1 MSAAS
6 LQLSKLASLP
16 QANYQ
21 KGAEILIN
29 PTRRSPYLKTCQ
41 QTASSISIF
50 PTKTKNSDLICPNC
64 SSPIF
69 LISSQLNPS
78 DSSVTSSCE
87 SYPNNLPLPSLS
99 QNFSEAE
106 KDNKFTQEASTQ
118 TLENLQL
125 QRKFSINSPIPEEK
139 LGRSSGSFVR
149 SSKSKRNSVCVT
161 DFSLNAFKAA
171 IGSRELLVEPEKSV
185 KTDKPGQSSGESN
198 PFDIQSRLFQSKLS
212 KLNVF
217 HRSQPKIKKPKI
229 FTIEHFEGISII
241 PEINCY
247 YYAEQEMELE
257 IFHDIN
263 WIQILDEVTYPGVNI
278 DKCTKK
284 KHLKISSN
292 SKMSFNPKQKLL
304 SLCQQEN
311 TFKGIF
317 HNKLNIQC
325 EVLDIEIFPKQNQ
338 SASNMKFRN
347 RRDSRE
353 SIRSSATMSSH
364 IFNRDP
370 MKDFFILLC
379 QCIKLNAQNRD
390 ELGRFPVDSL
400 YQKAIQEH
408 IPFSKWYDY
417 IKERTIL
424 NKNHKN

>member
-1 MSAAS
+1 MSATS
-6 LQLSKLASLP
+6 FLPSKPVSLP

-29 PTRRSPYLKTCQ
+29 PTRRSPYLKTCRQ
-41 QTASSISIF
+41 SASSISIF
-50 PTKTKNSDLICPNC
+50 PTKQKYSDLICPNC

-69 LISSQLNPS
+69 SNSSPLNPS
-78 DSSVTSSCE
+78 DFSVTSHE
-87 SYPNNLPLPSLS
+87 GNLSSPSLCK
-99 QNFSEAE
+99 NFPEAQ

-125 QRKFSINSPIPEEK
+125 QRKFSINTPIPEEK

-171 IGSRELLVEPEKSV
+171 IGSQGLLEEPEKSV
-185 KTDKPGQSSGESN
+185 KTEKPGEMIGGGN

-217 HRSQPKIKKPKI
+217 HRSQPKVKKPKI
-229 FTIEHFEGISII
+229 FMIEHFEGISII

-257 IFHDIN
+257 VFHDIN
-263 WIQILDEVTYPGVNI
+263 WMQVLDEVTYAGVNI
-278 DKCTKK
+278 DKCPKR

-292 SKMSFNPKQKLL
+292 SCISFSPRQKPL

-311 TFKGIF
+311 TFKGVF
-317 HNKLNIQC
+317 HNRLNVQC
-325 EVLDIEIFPKQNQ
+325 EVQDIEIIPKQNQ
-338 SASNMKFRN
+338 YSLNMKTRN

-370 MKDFFILLC
+370 MKDFFVLVNFI
-379 QCIKLNAQNRD
+379 
-390 ELGRFPVDSL
+390 
-400 YQKAIQEH
+400 
-408 IPFSKWYDY
+408 
-417 IKERTIL
+417 
-424 NKNHKN
+424 